1 MRLIDIKHKINIAFE
16 NYKLKYQSVNGG
28 NIRFDNVENL
38 RTSIKALR
46 DINYLP
52 DEDPYSFFLSAYSDT
67 IIVDS
72 NQHPAIIDKLKHLNY
87 ALALLN
93 DWINDYVPADEDE
106 ETINIKFPRISDIE
120 DLIKSCNLINKSL
133 SQSVSEIGGQIT
145 FKQLDYGSSWLII
158 SVGTTAATSLVMAI
172 AKAAFY
178 IAKKFY
184 GIKMMAQAYERYK
197 MGTDVMKTMK
207 ECNEMILKEEMDKQ
221 SKEIEKKFYPD
232 MASDNER
239 CGRLRV
245 AISEMYKLIELGG
258 EVHPSLLLKDDSDK
272 ERIDY
277 KQLSK
282 SGLMDLLPKN
292 DGEPKNASD

>member
-16 NYKLKYQSVNGG
+16 NYRLKYQSISGG
-28 NIRFDNVENL
+28 NIRFDNVEDL

-52 DEDPYSFFLSAYSDT
+52 DEDPYNFFLSVYSDT
-67 IIVDS
+67 IIVDP
-72 NQHPAIIDKLKHLNY
+72 NKHPAIIDKMRHLEY
-87 ALALLN
+87 ALALLAN
-93 DWINDYVPADEDE
+93 WINDYVPTSEDED
-106 ETINIKFPRISDIE
+106 TINIKFPRINNIE

-158 SVGTTAATSLVMAI
+158 SVGTTAAASLVMAI

-197 MGTDVMKTMK
+197 IGTDAMKTLK
-207 ECNEMILKEEMDKQ
+207 ECNEMILKEEVDKR
-221 SKEIEKKFYPD
+221 SREIEKQFYPD
-232 MASDNER
+232 RTSDNER

-258 EVHPSLLLKDDSDK
+258 EVHPSLLLRDDSDK

-277 KQLSK
+277 KLLSK

-292 DGEPKNASD
+292 DDEA